1 METEER
7 CKSCGDKSDM
17 WLAFT
22 IIGTIAS
29 VFLLFT
35 IWGIVDSI
43 LDYKAKVLFIE
54 NATGVCNNVIDL
66 FRDKG
71 GE

>member
-7 CKSCGDKSDM
+7 CKSCGNKSDM
-17 WLAFT
+17 WFAFT
-22 IIGTIAS
+22 IIGTIAL
-29 VFLLFT
+29 VTLIIT
-35 IWGIVDSI
+35 IGCVIDSF
-43 LDYKAKVLFIE
+43 LDYRVKVLFIE